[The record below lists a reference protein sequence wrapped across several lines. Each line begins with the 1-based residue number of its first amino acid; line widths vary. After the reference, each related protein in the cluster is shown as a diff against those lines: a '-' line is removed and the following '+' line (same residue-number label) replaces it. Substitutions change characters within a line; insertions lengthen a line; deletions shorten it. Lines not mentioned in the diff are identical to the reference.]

1 MLPFFVSLFKD
12 VKLDKS
18 QKNFCKILIM
28 KRNTQ
33 SILLLLF
40 MAFLTFSC
48 GKSSEDKSS
57 LVSPQELSKVQ
68 DEIVLIDVRTP
79 QEYEQGHIENSVNI
93 NIAGDSFKEEVE
105 KLDKSQP
112 VYVYCKVGGRSAR
125 AASMLK
131 EMGFEEVYDLEGGIR
146 NWESSGMEIVK

>member
-1 MLPFFVSLFKD
+1 
-12 VKLDKS
+12 
-18 QKNFCKILIM
+18 
-28 KRNTQ
+28 
-33 SILLLLF
+33 
-40 MAFLTFSC
+40 MAFLTFAC
-48 GKSSEDKSS
+48 GKSSEEKAS
-57 LVSPQELSKVQ
+57 LVSPQELSQVQ

-79 QEYEQGHIENSVNI
+79 QEYEQGHLENSINI

-125 AASMLK
+125 AASTLK